1 VNLREEKDII
11 NQWEKNKNE
20 NPLVSIVCHTYNQEN
35 YIEDTIQGFLKQKTK
50 FPFEVIIHDDASLDG
65 TKKIVA
71 SYVEKYPKILKPIYQ
86 EENQFS
92 KRNISASFTYPASKG
107 KYIAHCEGDDYW
119 IDEYKLQK
127 QVDFLEQ
134 NEDYVVTWTNLMFRD
149 GDKLMDTGFDKMFSE
164 VYTIDFNNL
173 FEVYNTYTLTV
184 LFRKDAIEYHK
195 ILELD
200 YAKDNT
206 IYALLIKNGK
216 GAFLNFVSAV
226 YRWHDGGVFSLK
238 SNFFKRYSSFLNV
251 KEIYDKIEGAKTK
264 NIEFIYKDLLRQS
277 AEEGVKLFWKNDK
290 IEKEARKAVIQ
301 YLKESNFKEK
311 KKFIK
316 LFFKLR
322 KS

>member
-1 VNLREEKDII
+1 MTENDII
-11 NQWEKNKNE
+11 KFWNKEELNK
-20 NPLVSIVCHTYNQEN
+20 PLVSIVCHAYNQEHF
-35 YIEDTIQGFLKQKTK
+35 IEDTINGFLSQKTT
-50 FPFEVIIHDDASLDG
+50 FPFEVIVHDDASTDS
-65 TKKIVA
+65 TKSVIETYVA
-71 SYVEKYPKILKPIYQ
+71 KYPNILKPIYQ
-86 EENQFS
+86 SENQFS

-119 IDEYKLQK
+119 TDEYKLQK

-134 NEDYVVTWTNLMFRD
+134 NEDYVVTWTNLVFRD
-149 GDKLMDTGFDKMFSE
+149 GDKLIETGFDSMFPE

-184 LFRKDAIEYHK
+184 LFRKDAIEYK
-195 ILELD
+195 RILELN

-238 SNFFKRYSSFLNV
+238 SNFYKRYSSFLNV
-251 KEIYDKIEGAKTK
+251 KEIFDEIEGAKTK

-277 AEEGVKLFWKNDK
+277 AEEGIKLFLKKDK
-290 IEKEARKAVIQ
+290 IEKEVKKAIMQ
-301 YLKESNFKEK
+301 YLMDASFKEK
-311 KKFIK
+311 KKFLN

-322 KS
+322 RNLEA